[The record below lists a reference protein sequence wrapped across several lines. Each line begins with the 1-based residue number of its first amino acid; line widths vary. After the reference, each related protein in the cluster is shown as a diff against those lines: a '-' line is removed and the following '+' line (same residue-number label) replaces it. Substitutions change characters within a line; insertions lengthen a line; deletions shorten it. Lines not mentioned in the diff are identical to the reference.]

1 MGKKY
6 IKCPRC
12 ELNYIVKKDKFCEVC
27 KQEMKA
33 GSLSIDEFDEFFD
46 LSFTIYKFFGHNSIL
61 NPTQIYLNLSI
72 ISIYSS

>member
-1 MGKKY
+1 MKVQY

-33 GSLSIDEFDEFFD
+33 GSLGMDEFDEFE
-46 LSFTIYKFFGHNSIL
+46 LSIL
-61 NPTQIYLNLSI
+61 VSFRNFKA
-72 ISIYSS
+72 